1 MQYASIEK
9 RIYYNMAL
17 RHPNYS
23 RHCVQFIFLTL
34 LCSQNTHEKTI
45 PNRTHAFIIIE
56 FCIFSLSSTATKDNE
71 TFQRSLLAAK
81 IANDKK
87 MGKKAGRDAPP
98 VNIGW
103 DSHKPVVSLGERER
117 VIVWFCWAENY

>member
-1 MQYASIEK
+1 M
-9 RIYYNMAL
+9 
-17 RHPNYS
+17 
-23 RHCVQFIFLTL
+23 
-34 LCSQNTHEKTI
+34 
-45 PNRTHAFIIIE
+45 
-56 FCIFSLSSTATKDNE
+56 IFSLSSTATKDNE

-103 DSHKPVVSLGERER
+103 DSHKPVVSLGERESNF
-117 VIVWFCWAENY
+117 FCWAENFISKLLEGAAAEEDGFHRGGLPPDVLMNCCFR